1 MKIIFHTISLQ
12 YLAEIEEHLG
22 VTIPETDRSLKVEA
36 DQFDGKVVYGQK
48 RSDKGKLKLL
58 NNDPWAT
65 IVIYYTWIHAI

>member
-1 MKIIFHTISLQ
+1 MKIIFHTIFVQ

-48 RSDKGKLKLL
+48 RSDKGKP
-58 NNDPWAT
+58 NYWT
-65 IVIYYTWIHAI
+65 MIHGPQ